1 MNFELRVGG
10 SIVFEVCESM
20 SNKKIPVPDE
30 TSPESPYLA
39 IDGVDLSVSDGGPN
53 PIREKSFTFAI
64 TVIRLCKR
72 LQAVREYVVSRQLLK
87 SGTSVGANVEEA
99 MAASSRRDF
108 LHKMTI
114 ASKEAR
120 ETVYWLR
127 LLDESDLMPDIDV
140 GAELEDALELVR
152 LLTSI
157 VKTTKESTR

>member
-1 MNFELRVGG
+1 MGG
-10 SIVFEVCESM
+10 
-20 SNKKIPVPDE
+20 KKPLGPDE
-30 TSPESPYLA
+30 RPEGVAYEAL
-39 IDGVDLSVSDGGPN
+39 DGFDLMVSEKGPN
-53 PIREKSFTFAI
+53 PVRNMSFAFAI
-64 TVIRLCKR
+64 KVIGLFKR
-72 LQAVREYVVSRQLLK
+72 LQAAREYVVSNQLLK

-127 LLDESDLMPDIDV
+127 LLDESELAPDIEV
-140 GAELEDALELVR
+140 STELEDAHELVR

>member
-1 MNFELRVGG
+1 MNE
-10 SIVFEVCESM
+10 E
-20 SNKKIPVPDE
+20 KP
-30 TSPESPYLA
+30 PE
-39 IDGVDLSVSDGGPN
+39 IDGAPEDAAYEAVDSFDLMVSEKGPN
-53 PIREKSFTFAI
+53 PVREMSFAFAI
-64 TVIRLCKR
+64 RVIGLFKR
-72 LQAVREYVVSRQLLK
+72 LQAVREFVVSNQLLK
-87 SGTSVGANVEEA
+87 SGTSVGANIEEA

-127 LLDESDLMPDIDV
+127 LLDESDIAPDIEV
-140 GAELEDALELVR
+140 GTELEDARELVR